1 MILENILAPL
11 GTIVW
16 RTINEETIKFNELW
30 YEYSLIGPN
39 RDQISFDAALQF
51 SGCNPSVFEN
61 RNDSGVPLG
70 FFNKKGRRGMH
81 PQYGDK
87 KQHERKDELL
97 NDLSEIVGLS
107 TKIYTNYT
115 DHGFYMG
122 VYGIQ

>member
-1 MILENILAPL
+1 
-11 GTIVW
+11 
-16 RTINEETIKFNELW
+16 
-30 YEYSLIGPN
+30 
-39 RDQISFDAALQF
+39 
-51 SGCNPSVFEN
+51 
-61 RNDSGVPLG
+61 
-70 FFNKKGRRGMH
+70 MH